1 MICGLSGTQSDGLCK
16 MCESCTVV
24 LIAEHLGACVI
35 RPATGKHK
43 VASCSSDDAASAG
56 TIYTKAVI

>member
-1 MICGLSGTQSDGLCK
+1 M

-56 TIYTKAVI
+56 TIYIKAVI